1 MTRMINTATY
11 IKRFAKVWIQTI
23 LTATLVLML
32 SLPIV
37 ASDNMIL
44 DSSLIVSLG
53 FGFVIAT
60 IGAIFGSFI
69 PLAIFTMVHSK
80 INQGESK
87 VIALVNHTMVSI
99 VGYIIAYLF
108 VSSFSL
114 KNNNVVFVVVLYQ
127 AFGIVYL
134 LNDMKKFKQ
143 KITE

>member
-1 MTRMINTATY
+1 
-11 IKRFAKVWIQTI
+11 
-23 LTATLVLML
+23 
-32 SLPIV
+32 
-37 ASDNMIL
+37 MIL
-44 DSSLIVSLG
+44 DSSLIMSLG

-87 VIALVNHTMVSI
+87 VIALVNHTMVSL
-99 VGYIIAYLF
+99 VGYLIAYLF

-114 KNNNVVFVVVLYQ
+114 KNNNVVFVVVIYQ

>member
-87 VIALVNHTMVSI
+87 VIALVNHTMVSL
-99 VGYIIAYLF
+99 VGYLIAYLF

-114 KNNNVVFVVVLYQ
+114 KNNNVVFVVVIYQ

>member
-11 IKRFAKVWIQTI
+11 VKRFAKVWIQTI

-44 DSSLIVSLG
+44 DSSLIKSLG

-87 VIALVNHTMVSI
+87 VIALVNHTMVSL
-99 VGYIIAYLF
+99 VGYLIAYLF

-114 KNNNVVFVVVLYQ
+114 KNNNVVFVVVIYQ

>member
-1 MTRMINTATY
+1 MVSIATY
-11 IKRFAKVWIQTI
+11 VKRFAKVWIQTI
-23 LTATLVLML
+23 LTANVILIIA
-32 SLPIV
+32 LPIV
-37 ASDNMIL
+37 ASDQLIL
-44 DSSLIVSLG
+44 DSSLPIALA
-53 FGFVIAT
+53 FGFLMAT
-60 IGAIFGSFI
+60 LGAVFGSFI

-87 VIALVNHTMVSI
+87 VIALVNQTMVSI

-108 VSSFSL
+108 VSSFSF
-114 KNNNVVFVVVLYQ
+114 KNNNVVFVVAIYQ

>member
-99 VGYIIAYLF
+99 IGYIIAYLF

-114 KNNNVVFVVVLYQ
+114 KNNNVVFVVVIYQ

>member
-1 MTRMINTATY
+1 MINTATY

-87 VIALVNHTMVSI
+87 VIALVNHTMVSLLGYLI
-99 VGYIIAYLF
+99 VFLF
-108 VSSFSL
+108 ASSLSL
-114 KNNNVVFVVVLYQ
+114 KNNVAVYIVAIYQ

-134 LNDMKKFKQ
+134 LNDINKFK
-143 KITE
+143 KKVTE

>member
-1 MTRMINTATY
+1 MINTATY
-11 IKRFAKVWIQTI
+11 VKRFAKVWIQTI

-37 ASDNMIL
+37 ARDNMIL
-44 DSSLIVSLG
+44 DSSLIMSLG

-99 VGYIIAYLF
+99 VGYIIAFLF

-114 KNNNVVFVVVLYQ
+114 KNNNVVFVVVIYQ